1 MPIDKKVKKQVID
14 LVSSTLAILDK
25 SGRNSKF
32 YEEFFNS
39 MNDEAFKKWLK
50 AFAEDD
56 GQYIILQI
64 KAFEKDKE
72 PSLDDI
78 EKAAKH
84 LGIELDEYVYLPF
97 MNPGKP
103 PIRTQYKVPVGYLHM
118 KRMQQM
124 LSKKNVFTIDMN
136 QRNMKTNQVT
146 SESKSGRVSDS
157 EMFSLLA
164 NDCDN
169 ALKELLGPRADS
181 NDMKEQMIGAIN
193 RDGYVSLKDL
203 KSDIKNKQTL
213 NTVDVYLMGS
223 GLKSDL
229 ITPTNLLR
237 KTIDDKTTRELSGEK
252 YKAH

>member
-1 MPIDKKVKKQVID
+1 
-14 LVSSTLAILDK
+14 
-25 SGRNSKF
+25 
-32 YEEFFNS
+32 
-39 MNDEAFKKWLK
+39 
-50 AFAEDD
+50 
-56 GQYIILQI
+56 
-64 KAFEKDKE
+64 
-72 PSLDDI
+72 
-78 EKAAKH
+78 
-84 LGIELDEYVYLPF
+84 
-97 MNPGKP
+97 
-103 PIRTQYKVPVGYLHM
+103 M

-146 SESKSGRVSDS
+146 AESKSGRISDV
-157 EMFSLLA
+157 ECMSLIA

-169 ALKELLGPRADS
+169 VLKEVFGGRSDDS
-181 NDMKEQMIGAIN
+181 VAKEEMIKRIN

-203 KSDIKNKQTL
+203 PSDVKNKQTL
-213 NTVDVYLMGS
+213 NTVDVYFLGS